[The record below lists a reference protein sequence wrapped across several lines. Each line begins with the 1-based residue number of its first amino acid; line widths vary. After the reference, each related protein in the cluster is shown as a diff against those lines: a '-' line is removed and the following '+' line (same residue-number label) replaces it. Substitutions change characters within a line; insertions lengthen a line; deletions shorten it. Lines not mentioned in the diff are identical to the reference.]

1 MLFTSAPFWRGFWRY
16 IMFVDTAKIRVKAG
30 KGGNGAVSFHQ
41 EKFVNAGG
49 PDGGDGGRGGNV
61 VFVGDTN
68 VSSLIDFKYKKN
80 YVAEDGKPG
89 FAKRCTGKSAPDLII
104 KVPVGTLVKDAETGR
119 IVADVSDKEPHIVAR
134 GGKGGWGNS
143 HFATPTRQ
151 IPRFAK
157 PGYPGEELE
166 LTLELKLFADV
177 GLVGFPNV
185 GKSTLISVVSAAKPE
200 IANYPFTTL
209 TPVLGVVRVD
219 EGSSFVMAD
228 IPGLIEGAAEG
239 VGLGHDFLRHVERC
253 RLILHVIDIAALE
266 DRDPIEDYKKIN
278 AELEKF
284 SPELR
289 ARPQIVAL
297 NKADAA
303 IEEMI
308 DEFNAFAKEQGF
320 ETYLISA
327 ATGEGVPELMHA
339 VERELAKLPP
349 VLRYEAEAP
358 VREEITTKQ
367 EFTVTVEDGVYVVE
381 APWLA
386 HALGFVDL
394 DDYESLQ
401 YFQRVLRLSGIIDKL
416 EEMGINEGDTVSI
429 LDIEFEYMR

>member
-1 MLFTSAPFWRGFWRY
+1 
-16 IMFVDTAKIRVKAG
+16 MFVDTAKIRIKAG
-30 KGGNGAVSFHQ
+30 NGGNGAVSFHR
-41 EKFVNAGG
+41 EKYVNAGG
-49 PDGGDGGRGGNV
+49 PDGGDGGKGGNI

-68 VSSLIDFKYKKN
+68 ISSLIDFKYKKR
-80 YVAEDGKPG
+80 YIAEDGKPG
-89 FAKRCTGKSAPDLII
+89 AAKRCSGKSAPDLVIR
-104 KVPVGTLVKDAETGR
+104 VPVGTLIREAETGR
-119 IVADVSDKEPHIVAR
+119 ILADISDKEPHVVAR
-134 GGKGGWGNS
+134 GGKGGWGNT

-151 IPRFAK
+151 VPRFAK
-157 PGYPGEELE
+157 AGLPGEEMDV
-166 LTLELKLFADV
+166 TLELKLLADV

-209 TPVLGVVRVD
+209 TPVLGVVRVE

-253 RLILHVIDIAALE
+253 RLILHVVDISAME
-266 DRDPIEDYKKIN
+266 DRDPIDDYKKIN

-284 SPELR
+284 NPEL
-289 ARPQIVAL
+289 AKRPQIVAL

-327 ATGEGVPELMHA
+327 ATGEGVKELMNA
-339 VERELAKLPP
+339 VEAELAKLPP
-349 VLRYEAEAP
+349 VIRYEAEAP
-358 VREEITTKQ
+358 VREEITSKQ
-367 EFTVTVEDGVYVVE
+367 DFDIRVEDGVYIVE

-429 LDIEFEYMR
+429 LDIEFDYMR